1 MLKMKQLCVMMACA
15 TQGFTYVYANEIA
28 EKEHPAANIDTTEVQ
43 TLEAINV
50 VVSADASANGLMK
63 PYAGGGKSRQVVK
76 WAFSVIRKI

>member
-15 TQGFTYVYANEIA
+15 TQGFTYVYANEVA
-28 EKEHPAANIDTTEVQ
+28 ETEHPAANIDSTEVQ

-63 PYAGGGKSRQVVK
+63 PYAGGKSRQVVK